1 MSLVRDA
8 RKGNACDNGRSH
20 AQGVRRAYRVTGL
33 LGLGSG
39 PPQRIT
45 GVVQHAFT
53 MFPEACPKCHRVA
66 ALVADGREAS
76 CRGCLGGCGWT
87 GYLVRPDPGSKDCE

>member
-8 RKGNACDNGRSH
+8 PNPNAYDNGRLRP
-20 AQGVRRAYRVTGL
+20 QGGRRGYRVTGL
-33 LGLGSG
+33 LGLGTG
-39 PPQRIT
+39 PPRRAT

-53 MFPEACPKCHRVA
+53 TFPEACPKCHRAA

-76 CRGCLGGCGWT
+76 CRGYFGGCGWT
-87 GYLVRPDPGSKDCE
+87 GYLVRPESTGSRCE